1 MTARPLIGVG
11 VVVLKDTAD
20 GPRVLLIKR
29 GRPPRE
35 GQWSLP
41 GGKQELGETVRET
54 AIREV
59 REEAGIEICD
69 LTLLDVID
77 SITSDPAAPAGPP
90 LYHYTLIDFA
100 ARWTAGEPRAG
111 DDALDACWADP
122 ADLAAFQLW
131 DETVRVISGACN
143 AAMS

>member
-11 VVVLKDTAD
+11 VVVLKDTPD

-59 REEAGIEICD
+59 REEAGIEIRD
-69 LTLLDVID
+69 LILLDVID
-77 SITSDPAAPAGPP
+77 SITPDPAAPAGPP

-100 ARWTAGEPRAG
+100 ARWTAGEPTAG
-111 DDALDACWADP
+111 DDAIDACWADP
-122 ADLAAFQLW
+122 ADLAAFDLW
-131 DETVRVISGACN
+131 EETVRII
-143 AAMS
+143 AAAFSVS